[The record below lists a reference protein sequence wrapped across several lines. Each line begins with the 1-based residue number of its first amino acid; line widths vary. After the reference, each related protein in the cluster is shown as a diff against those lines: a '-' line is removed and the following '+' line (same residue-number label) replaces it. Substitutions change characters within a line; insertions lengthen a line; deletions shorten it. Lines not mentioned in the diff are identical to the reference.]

1 MATVVIKLCKK
12 NTCAV
17 FIYSIN
23 EFHLIKILCC
33 TSIMLVQH
41 NTSIL
46 SYYSITYKSTLYLI
60 LIGNLAHFCLV
71 INLARRNSYSLHR
84 LFNTPANISIP
95 LLEIP
100 NLVASS
106 RHSFMVPI
114 TSEIIFF
121 AAFRLSI

>member
-1 MATVVIKLCKK
+1 MTTVGIKICKK
-12 NTCAV
+12 THV
-17 FIYSIN
+17 LFLSIPSMN
-23 EFHLIKILCC
+23 FTLSKILCC